1 MLAALLLVL
10 AAAPSPLAAARE
22 HLAAGKLDDVLF
34 DLDGKP
40 LDEGDKPA
48 AAEVL
53 AKAGQAALKGNDAVL
68 SLQFAQ
74 MALRMHPT
82 EPLALEVGARA
93 ARAQQQY
100 GPAEDYTDKWLN
112 GSHSPRAKLLRAE
125 LATDQGDW
133 KEGLNLVTGVHD
145 RDLPTEER
153 PRLKLVRETCEK
165 EIAERRSIT
174 SEVKTMEARMEAAAE
189 RAKKIRPEPGKAR
202 TSSSLAGD
210 VVVYGT
216 SWCPHCEEARAYF
229 RARQIAFVD
238 KDVEKDSFAADELAT
253 KLANQGK
260 RSTSVPWIELHG
272 VLLKG
277 FDKRT
282 LDHML
287 K

>member
-22 HLAAGKLDDVLF
+22 HLAAGKLDEVLF

-53 AKAGQAALKGNDAVL
+53 AKAGQAALKANDSVL

-74 MALRMHPT
+74 MALRMRPT
-82 EPLALEVGARA
+82 ELLALEVGSRA

-100 GPAEDYTDKWLN
+100 GPAEDYADRWLK

-133 KEGLNLVTGVHD
+133 KEGLDLVTGVHD
-145 RDLPTEER
+145 RDLPPEER
-153 PRLKLVRETCEK
+153 PRLKLVHETCEK
-165 EIAERRSIT
+165 EIAERRSTT
-174 SEVKTMEARMEAAAE
+174 SEVKSMEARMEAAAE
-189 RAKKIRPEPGKAR
+189 RAKKMRPEPGKAR
-202 TSSSLAGD
+202 TTASLSGE

-229 RARQIAFVD
+229 RSRQIAFAD
-238 KDVEKDSFAADELAT
+238 KDSEKDSFAADELAS
-253 KLANQGK
+253 KLAAQGK
-260 RSTSVPWIELHG
+260 RDTSVPWIDVHG
-272 VLLKG
+272 VMIKG

-282 LDHML
+282 LDRL
-287 K
+287 VK